1 MIERVLITVLI
12 TKLSLSKEQ
21 ETLQVW
27 LKVVQC
33 RNAWLFRNYR
43 FSFCNVS
50 VNFLV
55 QTEVSK
61 DCISNL
67 KANIT
72 FRWVCNLL
80 KWPHNLQI
88 NGVKI
93 IVLQYRRSE
102 KLPRH
107 QMTTTTEWSERSLS
121 PNDQDP
127 STWKILRKL
136 TRLKILLFDSFPLRS
151 RVF

>member
-21 ETLQVW
+21 ETLQVR

-67 KANIT
+67 KANIS
-72 FRWVCNLL
+72 FRWMCNLL
-80 KWPHNLQI
+80 KWLQNLQI

-93 IVLQYRRSE
+93 IVLQYHRSK

-107 QMTTTTEWSERSLS
+107 QMTSNGSPDWP

-136 TRLKILLFDSFPLRS
+136 TRLKILLFYSFPLRS